1 ATTTHPADTTR
12 IAALTA
18 AIDAYTTTYTTQ
30 DSTTQD
36 STTQDS
42 TTQQG
47 SSR

>member
-1 ATTTHPADTTR
+1 ETATTTHPADTTR

-36 STTQDS
+36 STTQ
-42 TTQQG
+42 QG